1 MIENLTYQEAQ
12 LLLEKH
18 QVFVMPSEVHGVI
31 SGLLACGL
39 EIESTEYL
47 SLLSDVFN
55 EGQAFQTELKTFLVE
70 LYKQVTSKLSDRE
83 LHFELYLP
91 DDDESLADQANAVVA
106 WIAGFLLGF
115 GLKQKDYGR
124 LSDDVKEVIQ
134 DFTEIS
140 KLDTHFDETE
150 EDSQSLYEIIEYVRI
165 STLLCFAELGEKQ
178 VTSTPTNKNDSL
190 KRAYL

>member
-178 VTSTPTNKNDSL
+178 VTSTPTNKTIH
-190 KRAYL
+190 